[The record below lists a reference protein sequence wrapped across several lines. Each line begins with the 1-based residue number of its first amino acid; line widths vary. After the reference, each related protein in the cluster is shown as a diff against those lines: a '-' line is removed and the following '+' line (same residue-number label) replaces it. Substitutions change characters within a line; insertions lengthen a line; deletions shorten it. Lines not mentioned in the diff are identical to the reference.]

1 MALAQSLFRSRAE
14 VESAWGAT
22 LKSEIHAENSQELK
36 ILHGW
41 LKGPLQE
48 VNLTA
53 AYRHMEQVCLGSPCW
68 RRHSSETSDLSPGVG
83 EGSVPLAWSM
93 TLGFPEPSFSV
104 CKWKLAIL
112 AQTRASKALPRGAR
126 SLRSSFPRWAPG
138 EVQAWW

>member
-1 MALAQSLFRSRAE
+1 MALAQSLFRSRTE
-14 VESAWGAT
+14 VESAWSAT

-53 AYRHMEQVCLGSPCW
+53 AYRHMEQVCPGSPYW
-68 RRHSSETSDLSPGVG
+68 RLHSSETSDLSPGVG

-104 CKWKLAIL
+104 CKWKLALL
-112 AQTRASKALPRGAR
+112 ARTRASKALPRGAR
-126 SLRSSFPRWAPG
+126 SLRTSFPRWAPG